1 MSVKQNERVFYLDD
15 ANRIIDSVDDH
26 IDDIYGITSIINKDV
41 LKSLFERIVIA
52 ESDSTG
58 NDKLSYIDIFYTI
71 DEVLESIDTYKYY
84 LNLYRYYSRLFD
96 IDKLCNLS
104 ETLEDFYK
112 STHFMDYFNKDDIPN
127 MSKELLD
134 RLNDN
139 IIYHRDIYVGLEK
152 VLKEALYYNSNRY
165 GLQHKI
171 MYDAIIYNKDI
182 IEQGNLSEDEIF
194 DLVHQSYLK
203 NN

>member
-41 LKSLFERIVIA
+41 LKSLFERIAIA
-52 ESDSTG
+52 ESDSIG
-58 NDKLSYIDIFYTI
+58 NDKLSYIDIFYII

-171 MYDAIIYNKDI
+171 MYDAIIDNKDI
-182 IEQGNLSEDEIF
+182 IEQGNLNEDDVF